1 MISLKKSNWLSAQL
15 VRLFEYQQNQE
26 TSKNRLGAFTVTVFS
41 RFTAALL
48 MATTIQAA
56 PAAPPDHG
64 STNIERANSINI
76 HVSRNEE
83 LRRALNSAKPGTT
96 VLVAPGKYQGGLSL
110 NNLKGTAKQ
119 PILIAAADPRQP
131 PIFEGGNTCLHLIQP
146 AHVELRHLI
155 LQGARANGLNIDD
168 GGSKETPA
176 HHVVLRNL
184 TVQDI
189 GSDRNHDGIKLSGLN
204 DFQIQNCT
212 VKRWGQ
218 KGSGIDMVGCQRG
231 TISGCTFRDGDNI
244 YGNGVQMKG
253 GSRNITVSHCRFEN
267 AGSRAINIGG
277 STGLPFFRPQPAG
290 FEAKDITVEDCTF
303 IGSMAAIAFVG
314 VDGAHVH
321 HNTIYRP
328 AKWVL
333 RILQENKNN
342 SFVPSR
348 KGRFTN
354 NLVVLRS
361 DEVREVINIGPQTA
375 PETFQFAD
383 NWWYLLDR
391 PERTQQLVRLP
402 TRETGG
408 SYGQDPRFKA
418 ANSGDLSLQPDS
430 PVKNVGPRQQDRQ

>member
-1 MISLKKSNWLSAQL
+1 
-15 VRLFEYQQNQE
+15 
-26 TSKNRLGAFTVTVFS
+26 
-41 RFTAALL
+41 
-48 MATTIQAA
+48 
-56 PAAPPDHG
+56 
-64 STNIERANSINI
+64 
-76 HVSRNEE
+76 
-83 LRRALNSAKPGTT
+83 
-96 VLVAPGKYQGGLSL
+96 
-110 NNLKGTAKQ
+110 
-119 PILIAAADPRQP
+119 
-131 PIFEGGNTCLHLIQP
+131 
-146 AHVELRHLI
+146 
-155 LQGARANGLNIDD
+155 
-168 GGSKETPA
+168 
-176 HHVVLRNL
+176 
-184 TVQDI
+184 
-189 GSDRNHDGIKLSGLN
+189 
-204 DFQIQNCT
+204 
-212 VKRWGQ
+212 
-218 KGSGIDMVGCQRG
+218 
-231 TISGCTFRDGDNI
+231 
-244 YGNGVQMKG
+244 
-253 GSRNITVSHCRFEN
+253 
-267 AGSRAINIGG
+267 
-277 STGLPFFRPQPAG
+277 
-290 FEAKDITVEDCTF
+290 
-303 IGSMAAIAFVG
+303 MAAIAFVG